1 MRSYI
6 NTRLREEAEF
16 AKNYRD
22 SIDGLFKDVALSKMP
37 GNNFAGRKYFI
48 LLIDFLSFRTAI
60 KKLKA

>member
-1 MRSYI
+1 MRSYNN

-48 LLIDFLSFRTAI
+48 LIIDFLWKHSDFV
-60 KKLKA
+60 LL

>member
-1 MRSYI
+1 MRSYN

-37 GNNFAGRKYFI
+37 GNNVAGRKYFI
-48 LLIDFLSFRTAI
+48 LQIDFFMKTQ
-60 KKLKA
+60 